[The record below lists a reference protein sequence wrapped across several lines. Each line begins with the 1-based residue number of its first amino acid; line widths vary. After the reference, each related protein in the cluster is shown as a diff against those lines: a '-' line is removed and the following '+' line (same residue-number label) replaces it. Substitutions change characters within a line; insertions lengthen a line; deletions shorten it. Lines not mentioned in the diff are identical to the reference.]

1 MKKHTVIVVDDQ
13 RSVRSMIKRWIES
26 DPNWEV
32 IGEAANPYEARD
44 LIIEKLPEVMTL
56 DVHMPG
62 MDGIVFLKKLLPQYP
77 MPVIMFSSSTTEGA
91 NITLEALEAGA
102 FDYVTKPIGTPE
114 SLVEAK
120 EDLLSKLYESLNYN
134 LAKLSFPSK
143 SEALSPKKT
152 NAKTTFKRKFILIGS
167 STGGTTALRMLLN
180 DVDETFPP
188 ILIAQHMPENF
199 TTLFAQRLNSDLKI
213 HVKEAKDK
221 EILQSGH
228 VYIAPGNYHLGIQK
242 IGSEYY
248 TQILQ
253 TDKKNGHRPSVD
265 VLFESAI
272 EQDIGGSSIGIILT
286 GMGSDGAS
294 GLLKLK
300 NQGCL
305 TIGQDKETSVVY
317 GMPKVAHELGAVT
330 YQVPLNGMVDKIK
343 EIASL

>member
-13 RSVRSMIKRWIES
+13 KSVRSMIKRWIES

-32 IGEAANPYEARD
+32 IGEANNPYEARD
-44 LIIEKLPEVMTL
+44 LIIEKQPEVMTL

-91 NITLEALEAGA
+91 GITLEALEAGA
-102 FDYVTKPIGTPE
+102 FDYVTKPIGTQE

-120 EDLLSKLYESLNYN
+120 EDLISKLYESLNYN
-134 LAKLSFPSK
+134 VSPSAN
-143 SEALSPKKT
+143 SQKT
-152 NAKTTFKRKFILIGS
+152 NSFDSNYKRSKPTFKRKFILIGS
-167 STGGTTALRMLLN
+167 STGGTTALRKLL
-180 DVDETFPP
+180 DEVDETFPP

-199 TTLFAQRLNSDLKI
+199 TALFAQRLNSDLKV

-221 EILQSGH
+221 EILQKGN

-242 IGSEYY
+242 LGNDHY
-248 TQILQ
+248 TRIFQ

-265 VLFESAI
+265 VLFESAA
-272 EQDIGGSSIGIILT
+272 EEDLACECIGIILT
-286 GMGSDGAS
+286 GMGSDGAT

-300 NQGCL
+300 NKGCL
-305 TIGQDKETSVVY
+305 TIGQNKESCVVY
-317 GMPKVAHELGAVT
+317 GMPKVAYELGAVT
-330 YQVPLNGMVDKIK
+330 YQVPLEEMIEKIK

>member
-13 RSVRSMIKRWIES
+13 KSVRSMVKRWIES
-26 DPNWEV
+26 DANWEV
-32 IGEAANPYEARD
+32 IGEASNPYEARD
-44 LIIEKLPEVMTL
+44 LIVEKQPEVMTL

-91 NITLEALEAGA
+91 GITLEALEAGA
-102 FDYVTKPIGTPE
+102 FDYVTKPTGTQE
-114 SLVEAK
+114 SLTEAK

-134 LAKLSFPSK
+134 VNQLSNIKNNNSTLSK
-143 SEALSPKKT
+143 NSNS
-152 NAKTTFKRKFILIGS
+152 KTTFKRKLILIGS
-167 STGGTTALRMLLN
+167 STGGTTALRKLLN

-199 TTLFAQRLNSDLKI
+199 TALFAQRLNSDLKVRVI
-213 HVKEAKDK
+213 EAKDK
-221 EILQSGH
+221 ELLQNGH

-242 IGSEYY
+242 LGTEYY
-248 TQILQ
+248 TRITQ

-265 VLFESAI
+265 VLFESAA
-272 EQDIGGSSIGIILT
+272 EQEIAGSSIAIILT
-286 GMGSDGAS
+286 GMGSDGAT

-300 NQGCL
+300 NKGCL
-305 TIGQDKETSVVY
+305 TIGQNKETCVVY
-317 GMPKVAHELGAVT
+317 GMPKAAYESGAVL
-330 YQVPLNGMVDKIK
+330 YQVSIDDIVDKIK

>member
-13 RSVRSMIKRWIES
+13 KSVRSMVKRWIES
-26 DPNWEV
+26 DANWEV
-32 IGEAANPYEARD
+32 IGEASNPYEARD
-44 LIIEKLPEVMTL
+44 LIVEKQPEVMTL

-91 NITLEALEAGA
+91 GITLEALEAGA
-102 FDYVTKPIGTPE
+102 FDYVTKPTGTQE
-114 SLVEAK
+114 SLTEAK

-134 LAKLSFPSK
+134 VNQLSNIKNNNSTLSK
-143 SEALSPKKT
+143 NSNS
-152 NAKTTFKRKFILIGS
+152 KTTFKRKLILIGS
-167 STGGTTALRMLLN
+167 STGGTTALRKLLN

-199 TTLFAQRLNSDLKI
+199 TALFAQRLNSDLKVRVI
-213 HVKEAKDK
+213 EAKDK
-221 EILQSGH
+221 ELLQNGH

-242 IGSEYY
+242 LGTEYY
-248 TQILQ
+248 TRITQ

-265 VLFESAI
+265 VLFESAA
-272 EQDIGGSSIGIILT
+272 EQEIAGSSIAIILT
-286 GMGSDGAS
+286 GMGSDGAT

-300 NQGCL
+300 NKGCL
-305 TIGQDKETSVVY
+305 TIGQNKETCVVY
-317 GMPKVAHELGAVT
+317 GMPKAAYESGAVL
-330 YQVPLNGMVDKIK
+330 YQVSIDDMVDKIK

>member
-13 RSVRSMIKRWIES
+13 KSVRGMIKRWIES

-44 LIIEKLPEVMTL
+44 LIVEKQPEVMTL

-91 NITLEALEAGA
+91 YITLEALEAGA

-120 EDLLSKLYESLNYN
+120 EDLLSKLYESLNFNATKSSY
-134 LAKLSFPSK
+134 PSK
-143 SEALSPKKT
+143 LQTSSPNKLNTKT
-152 NAKTTFKRKFILIGS
+152 IFKRKFILIGS
-167 STGGTTALRMLLN
+167 STGGTTALRKLLN

-199 TTLFAQRLNSDLKI
+199 TSLFAQRLNSDLKI
-213 HVKEAKDK
+213 QVKEAKDK
-221 EILQSGH
+221 EILQAGH
-228 VYIAPGNYHLGIQK
+228 AYIAPGNYHLGIQK

-248 TQILQ
+248 TRISQ

-265 VLFESAI
+265 VLFESAT
-272 EQDIGGSSIGIILT
+272 EQDIAGMSIGIILT
-286 GMGSDGAS
+286 GMGNDGAS

-300 NQGCL
+300 KQGCI
-305 TIGQDKETSVVY
+305 TIGQNKETCVVY
-317 GMPKVAHELGAVT
+317 GMPKAAYELGAIIH
-330 YQVPLNGMVDKIK
+330 QVPLNEIVDTIK
-343 EIASL
+343 DVAYL

>member
-13 RSVRSMIKRWIES
+13 KSVRSMIKRWIES
-26 DPNWEV
+26 DANWEV
-32 IGEAANPYEARD
+32 IGEASNPYEARD
-44 LIIEKLPEVMTL
+44 LIVEKQPEVMTL

-91 NITLEALEAGA
+91 GITLEALEAGA
-102 FDYVTKPIGTPE
+102 FDYVTKPTGTQE
-114 SLVEAK
+114 SLTEAK

-134 LAKLSFPSK
+134 VNQLSNIKNNNSTLSK
-143 SEALSPKKT
+143 NSNS
-152 NAKTTFKRKFILIGS
+152 KTTFKRKLILIGS
-167 STGGTTALRMLLN
+167 STGGTTALRKLLN

-199 TTLFAQRLNSDLKI
+199 TALFAQRLNSDLKVRVI
-213 HVKEAKDK
+213 EAKDK
-221 EILQSGH
+221 ELLQNGY

-242 IGSEYY
+242 LGTDYY
-248 TQILQ
+248 TRISQ

-265 VLFESAI
+265 ALFESAA
-272 EQDIGGSSIGIILT
+272 EQEIAGSSIAIILT
-286 GMGSDGAS
+286 GMGSDGAT

-300 NQGCL
+300 NKGCL
-305 TIGQDKETSVVY
+305 TIGQNKETCVVY
-317 GMPKVAHELGAVT
+317 GMPKAAYESGAVL
-330 YQVPLNGMVDKIK
+330 YQVSLDDMVEKIK

>member
-13 RSVRSMIKRWIES
+13 KTVRSMIKRWIES

-44 LIIEKLPEVMTL
+44 LIVEKQPEVMTL

-120 EDLLSKLYESLNYN
+120 EDLLSKLNESLYYN
-134 LAKLSFPSK
+134 VTKLSFPSK
-143 SEALSPKKT
+143 LETHSPQKT
-152 NAKTTFKRKFILIGS
+152 NSKTTFKRKFILIGS
-167 STGGTTALRMLLN
+167 STGGTTALRTLLSE
-180 DVDETFPP
+180 VDETFPP

-221 EILQSGH
+221 EILQTGH

-242 IGSEYY
+242 IGNEYY
-248 TQILQ
+248 TQISQ
-253 TDKKNGHRPSVD
+253 SEKKNGHRPSVD
-265 VLFESAI
+265 VLFESAT
-272 EQDIGGSSIGIILT
+272 EQDIAGDSIGIILT
-286 GMGSDGAS
+286 GMGSDGAF

-300 NQGCL
+300 TQGCL
-305 TIGQDKETSVVY
+305 TIGQNKETCVVY
-317 GMPKVAHELGAVT
+317 GMPKVAYELGAVT
-330 YQVPLNGMVDKIK
+330 YQVPLNGIVDKIK
-343 EIASL
+343 DIASL

>member
-13 RSVRSMIKRWIES
+13 KSVRSMIKRWIES

-32 IGEAANPYEARD
+32 IGEANNPYEARD
-44 LIIEKLPEVMTL
+44 LIIEKQPEVMTL

-91 NITLEALEAGA
+91 GITLEALEAGA
-102 FDYVTKPIGTPE
+102 FDYVTKPIGTQE

-120 EDLLSKLYESLNYN
+120 EDLISKLYESLNYN
-134 LAKLSFPSK
+134 VSPSAN
-143 SEALSPKKT
+143 SQKT
-152 NAKTTFKRKFILIGS
+152 NSFDSNYKRSKPTFKRKFILIGS
-167 STGGTTALRMLLN
+167 STGGTTALRKLL
-180 DVDETFPP
+180 DEVDETFPP

-199 TTLFAQRLNSDLKI
+199 TALFAQRLNSDLKV

-221 EILQSGH
+221 EILQKGN

-242 IGSEYY
+242 LGNDHY
-248 TQILQ
+248 TRIFQ

-265 VLFESAI
+265 VLFESAA
-272 EQDIGGSSIGIILT
+272 EQDLACECIGIILT
-286 GMGSDGAS
+286 GMGSDGAT

-300 NQGCL
+300 NKGCL
-305 TIGQDKETSVVY
+305 TIGQNKESCVVY
-317 GMPKVAHELGAVT
+317 GMPKVAYELGAVT
-330 YQVPLNGMVDKIK
+330 YQVPLEEMIEKIK

>member
-13 RSVRSMIKRWIES
+13 KSVRSMIKRWIES

-32 IGEAANPYEARD
+32 IGEANNPYEARD
-44 LIIEKLPEVMTL
+44 LIVDKQPEVMTL

-91 NITLEALEAGA
+91 SITLEALEAGA

-114 SLVEAK
+114 SLSETK
-120 EDLLSKLYESLNYN
+120 EDLLSKLHASLNYN
-134 LAKLSFPSK
+134 LTKEHLTKKAESSFLQK
-143 SEALSPKKT
+143 N
-152 NAKTTFKRKFILIGS
+152 NAKTTFKRKFIFIGS
-167 STGGTTALRMLLN
+167 STGGTTALRKLLEEI
-180 DVDETFPP
+180 DETFPP

-199 TTLFAQRLNSDLKI
+199 TALFAQRLNTDLKI
-213 HVKEAKDK
+213 QVKEAIDK
-221 EILQSGH
+221 EILQMGH

-248 TQILQ
+248 TKIFQ

-265 VLFESAI
+265 VLFESASELGI
-272 EQDIGGSSIGIILT
+272 ADNSIGIILT
-286 GMGSDGAS
+286 GMGNDGAS
-294 GLLKLK
+294 GLLTLK

-305 TIGQDKETSVVY
+305 TIGQNKETCVVY
-317 GMPKVAHELGAVT
+317 GMPKVAYELGAVS
-330 YQVPLNGMVDKIK
+330 YQVSLHSIVDKIK

>member
-13 RSVRSMIKRWIES
+13 KSVRSMIKRWIES
-26 DPNWEV
+26 DANWEV
-32 IGEAANPYEARD
+32 IGEASNPYEARD
-44 LIIEKLPEVMTL
+44 LIVEKQPEVMTL

-91 NITLEALEAGA
+91 GITLEALEAGA
-102 FDYVTKPIGTPE
+102 FDYVTKPTGTQE
-114 SLVEAK
+114 SLTEAK

-134 LAKLSFPSK
+134 VNQLSNIKNNNSTLSK
-143 SEALSPKKT
+143 NSNS
-152 NAKTTFKRKFILIGS
+152 KTTFKRKLILIGS
-167 STGGTTALRMLLN
+167 STGGTTALRKLLN

-199 TTLFAQRLNSDLKI
+199 TALFAQRLNSDLKVRVI
-213 HVKEAKDK
+213 EAKDK
-221 EILQSGH
+221 ELLQNGH

-242 IGSEYY
+242 LGTEYY
-248 TQILQ
+248 TRITQ

-265 VLFESAI
+265 VLFESAA
-272 EQDIGGSSIGIILT
+272 EQEIAGSSIAIILT
-286 GMGSDGAS
+286 GMGSDGAT

-300 NQGCL
+300 NKGCL
-305 TIGQDKETSVVY
+305 TIGQNKETCVVY
-317 GMPKVAHELGAVT
+317 GMPKAAYESGAVL
-330 YQVPLNGMVDKIK
+330 YQVSIDDMVDKIK

>member
-44 LIIEKLPEVMTL
+44 LIVEKQPEVMTL

-91 NITLEALEAGA
+91 HITFEALEAGA

-134 LAKLSFPSK
+134 VTKLNFSSK
-143 SEALSPKKT
+143 AELQST
-152 NAKTTFKRKFILIGS
+152 NKLKSKIIFKRKFILIGS
-167 STGGTTALRMLLN
+167 STGGTTALRNLLN

-188 ILIAQHMPENF
+188 ILIAQHMPERF
-199 TTLFAQRLNSDLKI
+199 TSLFAQRLNSDLKI
-213 HVKEAKDK
+213 QVKEAKDK
-221 EILQSGH
+221 EILQTGH
-228 VYIAPGNYHLGIQK
+228 AYIAPGNYHLGIQK

-248 TQILQ
+248 TRIFQ

-265 VLFESAI
+265 VLFESAT
-272 EQDIGGSSIGIILT
+272 EQEIGGNSIGIILT

-305 TIGQDKETSVVY
+305 TIGQNKETCVVY
-317 GMPKVAHELGAVT
+317 GMPKVAYELGALT
-330 YQVPLNGMVDKIK
+330 YQVPLNEMVDKIK
-343 EIASL
+343 EIAAL

>member
-13 RSVRSMIKRWIES
+13 KSVRSMIKRWIES
-26 DPNWEV
+26 DANWEV

-44 LIIEKLPEVMTL
+44 LIVEKQPEVMTL

-91 NITLEALEAGA
+91 GITLEALEAGA
-102 FDYVTKPIGTPE
+102 FDYVTKPTGTPE
-114 SLVEAK
+114 SLIEAK

-134 LAKLSFPSK
+134 SSHSSNFKQKTLPLSN
-143 SEALSPKKT
+143 KT
-152 NAKTTFKRKFILIGS
+152 NSKTIFKRKLILVGS
-167 STGGTTALRMLLN
+167 STGGTTAIRKLLN

-199 TTLFAQRLNSDLKI
+199 TTLFAQRLNSDLKV

-221 EILQSGH
+221 ELLQIGT

-242 IGSEYY
+242 LGSEYF
-248 TQILQ
+248 TRILQ

-265 VLFESAI
+265 VLFESAA
-272 EQDIGGSSIGIILT
+272 EQEIAGNSIAIILT

-305 TIGQDKETSVVY
+305 TIGQNKETCVVY
-317 GMPKVAHELGAVT
+317 GMPKVAYELGAVL
-330 YQVPLNGMVDKIK
+330 YQVPLDDMVDKIK
-343 EIASL
+343 EIAAQ

>member
-13 RSVRSMIKRWIES
+13 KSVRSMIKRWIES

-32 IGEAANPYEARD
+32 IGEANNPYEARD
-44 LIIEKLPEVMTL
+44 LIIEKQPEVMTL

-62 MDGIVFLKKLLPQYP
+62 MDGIVFLKKLIPQYP

-91 NITLEALEAGA
+91 GITLEALEAGA
-102 FDYVTKPIGTPE
+102 FDYVTKPIGTQE

-120 EDLLSKLYESLNYN
+120 EDLISKLYESLNYN
-134 LAKLSFPSK
+134 VSPSAN
-143 SEALSPKKT
+143 SQKT
-152 NAKTTFKRKFILIGS
+152 NSFDSNYKRSKPTFKRKFILIGS
-167 STGGTTALRMLLN
+167 STGGTTALRKLL
-180 DVDETFPP
+180 DEVDETFPP

-199 TTLFAQRLNSDLKI
+199 TALFAQRLNSDLKV

-221 EILQSGH
+221 EILQKGN

-242 IGSEYY
+242 LGNDHY
-248 TQILQ
+248 TRIFQ

-265 VLFESAI
+265 VLFESAA
-272 EQDIGGSSIGIILT
+272 EQDLACECIGIILT
-286 GMGSDGAS
+286 GMGSDGAT

-300 NQGCL
+300 NKGCL
-305 TIGQDKETSVVY
+305 TIGQNKESCVVY
-317 GMPKVAHELGAVT
+317 GMPKVAYELGAVT
-330 YQVPLNGMVDKIK
+330 YQVPLEEMIEKIK

>member
-13 RSVRSMIKRWIES
+13 KSVRSMVKRWIES
-26 DPNWEV
+26 DANWEV
-32 IGEAANPYEARD
+32 IGEASNPYEARD
-44 LIIEKLPEVMTL
+44 LIVEKQPEVMTL

-91 NITLEALEAGA
+91 GITLEALEAGA
-102 FDYVTKPIGTPE
+102 FDYVTKPTGTQE
-114 SLVEAK
+114 SLTEAK

-134 LAKLSFPSK
+134 VNQLSNIKNNNSTLSK
-143 SEALSPKKT
+143 NSNS
-152 NAKTTFKRKFILIGS
+152 KTTFKRKLMLIGS
-167 STGGTTALRMLLN
+167 STGGTTALRKLLN

-199 TTLFAQRLNSDLKI
+199 TALFAQRLNSDLKVRVI
-213 HVKEAKDK
+213 EAKDK
-221 EILQSGH
+221 ELLQNGH

-242 IGSEYY
+242 LGTEYY
-248 TQILQ
+248 TRITQ

-265 VLFESAI
+265 VLFESAA
-272 EQDIGGSSIGIILT
+272 EQEIAGSSIAIILT
-286 GMGSDGAS
+286 GMGSDGAT

-300 NQGCL
+300 NKGCL
-305 TIGQDKETSVVY
+305 TIGQNKETCVVY
-317 GMPKVAHELGAVT
+317 GMPKAAYESGAVL
-330 YQVPLNGMVDKIK
+330 YQVSLDDMVEKIK